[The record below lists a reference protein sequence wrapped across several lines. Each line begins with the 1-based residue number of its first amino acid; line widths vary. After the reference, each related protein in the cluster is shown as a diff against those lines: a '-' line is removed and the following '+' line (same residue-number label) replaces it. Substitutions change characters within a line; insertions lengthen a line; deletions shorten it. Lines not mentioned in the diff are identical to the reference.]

1 MRYTATPFFEIV
13 VLSMVTPSS
22 SMQLK
27 HLLFLLL
34 LAAIWGASFL
44 FTRVSAPEFGPI
56 AFTSVR
62 IGLAAAALLPILFMK
77 NHWGILRE
85 NLGLI
90 SFVALLN
97 SAFPFMLLAYTTLYL
112 SAGVTSVLNSF
123 VPIFS
128 AVIAH
133 FYLKDHLSQKQT
145 LGLLIGII
153 GVMILMSDKLA
164 WGNNTILP
172 LCTAFL
178 SGLSYAVGANITKRN
193 LSHVPPRLLA
203 ASSMFTA
210 GAMMLPFGAFYW
222 PAQMPSNEAWLSIIA
237 VALLST
243 AFAYLIFFWLLKE
256 IGPTRTVSV
265 TLIIPIF
272 GVAWGALF
280 LHEPITLSIIL
291 GTVVILIGA
300 YLSLALNWF
309 TRRI

>member
-1 MRYTATPFFEIV
+1 MANNPTT
-13 VLSMVTPSS
+13 
-22 SMQLK
+22 MQLK
-27 HLLFLLL
+27 HVLLLTL

-44 FTRVSAPEFGPI
+44 FTRISAPEFSPV

-62 IGLAAAALLPILFMK
+62 IGLAALALLPILLMK
-77 NHWGILRE
+77 NHWQILRE

-97 SAFPFMLLAYTTLYL
+97 SALPFMLLAYTTLYL

-133 FYLKDHLSQKQT
+133 YYLKDHLSRKQS
-145 LGLLIGII
+145 LGLMIGII

-178 SGLSYAVGANITKRN
+178 SGLSYAVGANITKKK

-210 GAMMLPFGAFYW
+210 GAMMIPLGLSYW
-222 PAQMPSNEAWLSIIA
+222 PDQIPSGEAWVSIIA
-237 VALLST
+237 VALIST
-243 AFAYLIFFWLLKE
+243 ALAYLIFFWLLKE

-272 GVAWGALF
+272 GIAWGALF
-280 LHEPITLSIIL
+280 LDESITLNIVL
-291 GTVVILIGA
+291 GTVVILVGA

>member
-1 MRYTATPFFEIV
+1 MPN
-13 VLSMVTPSS
+13 TPSPL
-22 SMQLK
+22 QLK

-44 FTRVSAPEFGPI
+44 FARVSAPEFGPI
-56 AFTSVR
+56 TFTSIR
-62 IGLAAAALLPILFMK
+62 IGIAALALLPILFMK
-77 NHWGILRE
+77 NHWQILRE

-90 SFVALLN
+90 SFIAVLN
-97 SAFPFMLLAYTTLYL
+97 SALPFMLLAYTTLYL

-128 AVIAH
+128 GVIAH
-133 FYLKDHLSQKQT
+133 YYLKDYLSRKQSI
-145 LGLLIGII
+145 GLAIGII
-153 GVMILMSDKLA
+153 GVLILMSDKLA

-172 LCTAFL
+172 LCAAFL
-178 SGLSYAVGANITKRN
+178 SSLSYAVSANITKRK

-210 GAMMLPFGAFYW
+210 GILLIPFGIMNW
-222 PAQMPSNEAWLSIIA
+222 PEQMPGSTAWIAVIA

-243 AFAYLIFFWLLKE
+243 AFAYLIFFWLIRE

-272 GVAWGALF
+272 GILWGALF
-280 LHEPITLSIIL
+280 LNEAITLNIIL
-291 GTVVILIGA
+291 GTLVILVGA
-300 YLSLALNWF
+300 YLSLALSWF
-309 TRRI
+309 ARRV